1 MIIENAKLFL
11 GHIVSGNGLLPD
23 TEKIKVLI
31 NNPKPQNA
39 DEIGRFVAFANYYRQ
54 FIPDF
59 A

>member
-39 DEIGRFVAFANYYRQ
+39 DEIGRFVAFANYYR
-54 FIPDF
+54 
-59 A
+59 